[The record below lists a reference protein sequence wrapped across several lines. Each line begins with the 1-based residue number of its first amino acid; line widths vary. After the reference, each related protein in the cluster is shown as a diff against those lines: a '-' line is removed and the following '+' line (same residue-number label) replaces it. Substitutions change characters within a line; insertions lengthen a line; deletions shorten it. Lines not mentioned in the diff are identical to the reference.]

1 MAILVEILGEMLER
15 VMSDATSEFRGQAR
29 RALVLIYAS
38 IQFLVLTAV
47 AMLVYPGGAVYE
59 LDANRYLFLR
69 NFFSDLGATVTPSGH
84 PNLISHILLVI
95 ALGCVGLALVLAS
108 SNWKVIVG
116 RRQSAQAVGL
126 ASQVLEIIAGLG
138 FIGIAATPWN
148 LVLDAHNGFVRA
160 AFGFLLAYDVCL
172 LVIQLRNRWP
182 PAYTAA
188 NAAYLLLLFAYVGI
202 LFFGPGLDAKSGL
215 EFQVAAQKIIVY
227 ASVINLGLQAVSI
240 RREVKLSS
248 AELRGRAVA

>member
-1 MAILVEILGEMLER
+1 MG
-15 VMSDATSEFRGQAR
+15 DARSALRGQAW

-69 NFFSDLGATVTPSGH
+69 NFFSDLGATITPSGR
-84 PNLISHILLVI
+84 PNLASHVLLAI
-95 ALGCVGLALVLAS
+95 ALGCVGLALILAS
-108 SNWKVIVG
+108 SNWKVIVR
-116 RRQSAQAVGL
+116 RRQAAQAVGR

-160 AFGFLLAYDVCL
+160 AFGFLLAYDLCL
-172 LVIQLRNRWP
+172 LIIQLGNRWSS
-182 PAYTAA
+182 AYTTA
-188 NAAYLLLLFAYVGI
+188 NAVYLLLLLAYVGI
-202 LFFGPGLDAKSGL
+202 LFFGPGLDTRSGL

-227 ASVINLGLQAVSI
+227 ASVINLGLQALSI
-240 RREVKLSS
+240 RREVKSS
-248 AELRGRAVA
+248 SRELRGSAVA

>member
-1 MAILVEILGEMLER
+1 MI
-15 VMSDATSEFRGQAR
+15 DATSELRGQAW
-29 RALVLIYAS
+29 RALVLICAS

-69 NFFSDLGATVTPSGH
+69 NFFSDLGATVTPSGR
-84 PNLISHILLVI
+84 PNLPSHILLII
-95 ALGCVGLALVLAS
+95 ALGCVGLALIMAS
-108 SNWKVIVG
+108 PNWKVIVG

-160 AFGFLLAYDVCL
+160 AFGFLLAYDLCL
-172 LVIQLRNRWP
+172 LVIQIRNRWSS
-182 PAYTAA
+182 AYTAA
-188 NAAYLLLLFAYVGI
+188 NAVYLLLLLTYVGI
-202 LFFGPGLDAKSGL
+202 LFFGPKLDTRSGL

-227 ASVINLGLQAVSI
+227 ASVLNLGLQAASI
-240 RREVKLSS
+240 RREAGPLVR
-248 AELRGRAVA
+248 ERRGVTA